1 MNTKI
6 SEVAVAWWRID
17 KWLENTDV
25 ERKMA
30 VKSSLRTIKSF
41 LHDNDIE
48 VIDLTGQVYENGL
61 AVEVLN
67 DIDSIPDENAIIKE
81 MISPIILQSGSVIE
95 FGKVFL
101 TEQKRDTE
109 KLNNKENLSKPQK
122 KKKVTNVKSK
132 TKKATKKQGGSLK

>member
-48 VIDLTGQVYENGL
+48 VIDLTGQVYESGL

-109 KLNNKENLSKPQK
+109 KVNNKENLSKPQK

-132 TKKATKKQGGSLK
+132 TKKVTKKQGGSLK